1 MFPLVGMLLLLL
13 QQKNTTFKFFSEAP
27 PMEMTN
33 AQRLILSNQYYLMSQ
48 MDPENSAKYQ
58 RLQTIVERGYELQ
71 MRELN
76 KEFGCLT
83 EAECREIIDIMEM
96 YHAMQESNKMLA
108 EQERAEV
115 DQRRLQFLGFDIA
128 SEAQIVHYVRFLV
141 DSEGLYP
148 QFDKADHH
156 FNSQMPMLD
165 KYRRMLTTWR
175 NCPRQYHLCAT
186 ELSQIFSA

>member
-1 MFPLVGMLLLLL
+1 
-13 QQKNTTFKFFSEAP
+13 
-27 PMEMTN
+27 MEMTN
-33 AQRLILSNQYYLMSQ
+33 AQRLILSNQYFLMSQ
-48 MDPENSAKYQ
+48 MDPDNANKYK

-83 EAECREIIDIMEM
+83 EAECREVIDILEM
-96 YHAMQESNKMLA
+96 YHAMQESHKMLA
-108 EQERAEV
+108 DCEAKEV

-128 SEAQIVHYVRFLV
+128 REAQLVHYVRFLV
-141 DSEGLYP
+141 DSEGLYT
-148 QFDKADHH
+148 QYDKADHH

-175 NCPRQYHLCAT
+175 NCPRQYHLSAA
-186 ELSQIFSA
+186 EFKQIFNA

>member
-1 MFPLVGMLLLLL
+1 
-13 QQKNTTFKFFSEAP
+13 
-27 PMEMTN
+27 MEMTN

-71 MRELN
+71 MQELN

-156 FNSQMPMLD
+156 FNSQMPMLE

>member
-1 MFPLVGMLLLLL
+1 
-13 QQKNTTFKFFSEAP
+13 
-27 PMEMTN
+27 MEMTN

-58 RLQTIVERGYELQ
+58 RLQTVVERGYELQ

-83 EAECREIIDIMEM
+83 EAECREVIDIMEM

-108 EQERAEV
+108 EQERTEV

-128 SEAQIVHYVRFLV
+128 SEAQSVHYVRFLV

-156 FNSQMPMLD
+156 FNSQMPMLE

>member
-1 MFPLVGMLLLLL
+1 
-13 QQKNTTFKFFSEAP
+13 
-27 PMEMTN
+27 MEMTN

-71 MRELN
+71 MRELD

-156 FNSQMPMLD
+156 FNSQMPMLE

>member
-1 MFPLVGMLLLLL
+1 
-13 QQKNTTFKFFSEAP
+13 
-27 PMEMTN
+27 MEMTN

-83 EAECREIIDIMEM
+83 EAECREIIDLMEM

>member
-1 MFPLVGMLLLLL
+1 
-13 QQKNTTFKFFSEAP
+13 
-27 PMEMTN
+27 MEMTN

-83 EAECREIIDIMEM
+83 ESECREIIDIMEM

-156 FNSQMPMLD
+156 FNSQMPMLE

>member
-1 MFPLVGMLLLLL
+1 
-13 QQKNTTFKFFSEAP
+13 
-27 PMEMTN
+27 MEMTS

-76 KEFGCLT
+76 KEFGCVT

-108 EQERAEV
+108 DEERKEV

-128 SEAQIVHYVRFLV
+128 SEAQIVHYVRFLT

-186 ELSQIFSA
+186 ELSQIFNA

>member
-1 MFPLVGMLLLLL
+1 
-13 QQKNTTFKFFSEAP
+13 
-27 PMEMTN
+27 MEMTN

-175 NCPRQYHLCAT
+175 NCPRHYHLCAT

>member
-1 MFPLVGMLLLLL
+1 
-13 QQKNTTFKFFSEAP
+13 
-27 PMEMTN
+27 MEMTN
-33 AQRLILSNQYYLMSQ
+33 AQRLILSNQYKLMSQ
-48 MDPENSAKYQ
+48 MDPENSTKYQ

-83 EAECREIIDIMEM
+83 ESECRETIDIMEM
-96 YHAMQESNKMLA
+96 YHAMQESNKMLSDA
-108 EQERAEV
+108 ERKDV

-128 SEAQIVHYVRFLV
+128 SEAQSVNYVRFLI

-156 FNSQMPMLD
+156 FNSQMPMLE

-175 NCPRQYHLCAT
+175 NCPRQYHLCST

>member
-1 MFPLVGMLLLLL
+1 
-13 QQKNTTFKFFSEAP
+13 
-27 PMEMTN
+27 MEMTN

-156 FNSQMPMLD
+156 FNSQMPMLE

-175 NCPRQYHLCAT
+175 NCPRHYHLCAT

>member
-1 MFPLVGMLLLLL
+1 
-13 QQKNTTFKFFSEAP
+13 
-27 PMEMTN
+27 MEMTN

-48 MDPENSAKYQ
+48 MDPENSAKYH

-96 YHAMQESNKMLA
+96 YHAMQESNKML
-108 EQERAEV
+108 EEDERKEV

>member
-1 MFPLVGMLLLLL
+1 
-13 QQKNTTFKFFSEAP
+13 
-27 PMEMTN
+27 
-33 AQRLILSNQYYLMSQ
+33 MSQ
-48 MDPENSAKYQ
+48 MNPENSAKYQ

-156 FNSQMPMLD
+156 FNSQMPMLE

-175 NCPRQYHLCAT
+175 NCPRQYHLCST

>member
-1 MFPLVGMLLLLL
+1 
-13 QQKNTTFKFFSEAP
+13 
-27 PMEMTN
+27 MEMTN

-58 RLQTIVERGYELQ
+58 RLQTVVERGYELQ

-83 EAECREIIDIMEM
+83 EAECREVIDIMEM

-156 FNSQMPMLD
+156 FNSQMPMLE

-175 NCPRQYHLCAT
+175 NCPRRYHLCAT
-186 ELSQIFSA
+186 EQIGRAHV

>member
-1 MFPLVGMLLLLL
+1 
-13 QQKNTTFKFFSEAP
+13 
-27 PMEMTN
+27 MEMTN

-96 YHAMQESNKMLA
+96 YHAMQESNKMLG
-108 EQERAEV
+108 EDERKEV

-128 SEAQIVHYVRFLV
+128 SEAQIVHYVRFLT

-156 FNSQMPMLD
+156 FNSQMPMLE

>member
-1 MFPLVGMLLLLL
+1 
-13 QQKNTTFKFFSEAP
+13 
-27 PMEMTN
+27 MEMTN

-58 RLQTIVERGYELQ
+58 RLQTVVERGYELQ
-71 MRELN
+71 MLELN

-83 EAECREIIDIMEM
+83 EAECREVIDIMEM

-128 SEAQIVHYVRFLV
+128 SEAQSVHYVRFLV

-156 FNSQMPMLD
+156 FNSQMPMLE

>member
-1 MFPLVGMLLLLL
+1 
-13 QQKNTTFKFFSEAP
+13 
-27 PMEMTN
+27 MEMTN

-108 EQERAEV
+108 DQERAEV

-156 FNSQMPMLD
+156 FNSQMPMLE

>member
-1 MFPLVGMLLLLL
+1 
-13 QQKNTTFKFFSEAP
+13 
-27 PMEMTN
+27 MEMTN

-58 RLQTIVERGYELQ
+58 RLQTVVERGYELQ

-83 EAECREIIDIMEM
+83 EAECREVIDIMEM

-156 FNSQMPMLD
+156 FNSQMPMLE

-186 ELSQIFSA
+186 ELSQIFNA

>member
-1 MFPLVGMLLLLL
+1 
-13 QQKNTTFKFFSEAP
+13 
-27 PMEMTN
+27 MEMTN
-33 AQRLILSNQYYLMSQ
+33 AQRLILSNQYKLMSQ
-48 MDPENSAKYQ
+48 MDPENSTKYQ

-83 EAECREIIDIMEM
+83 ESECRETIDIMEM
-96 YHAMQESNKMLA
+96 YHAMQESNKMLSDA
-108 EQERAEV
+108 ERKDV

-128 SEAQIVHYVRFLV
+128 SEAQSVNYVRFLI

-156 FNSQMPMLD
+156 FNSQMPMLE

-175 NCPRQYHLCAT
+175 NCPR
-186 ELSQIFSA
+186 

>member
-1 MFPLVGMLLLLL
+1 
-13 QQKNTTFKFFSEAP
+13 
-27 PMEMTN
+27 MEMTN
-33 AQRLILSNQYYLMSQ
+33 AQRLILSNQYFLMSK
-48 MDPENSAKYQ
+48 MDPNNANKYK

-83 EAECREIIDIMEM
+83 EAECREVIDILEM
-96 YHAMQESNKMLA
+96 YHAMQESHKMLA
-108 EQERAEV
+108 DCDGKEV

-128 SEAQIVHYVRFLV
+128 REAQLVHYVRFLV
-141 DSEGLYP
+141 DSEGLYT

-175 NCPRQYHLCAT
+175 NCPRQYHLSAA
-186 ELSQIFSA
+186 EFKQIFNA

>member
-1 MFPLVGMLLLLL
+1 
-13 QQKNTTFKFFSEAP
+13 
-27 PMEMTN
+27 MEMTN

-48 MDPENSAKYQ
+48 IDPENSAKYQ
-58 RLQTIVERGYELQ
+58 RLQTVVERGYELQ

-83 EAECREIIDIMEM
+83 EAECREVIDIMEM

-128 SEAQIVHYVRFLV
+128 SEAQSVHYVRFLV

-156 FNSQMPMLD
+156 FNSQMPMLE